1 MRISYWSSDVCSSD
15 LERDDTSAVA
25 YGRFQDL
32 TDNRGIGSMVRQA
45 IYRSGQDVGGATG
58 AQLDRI
64 ERSVR
69 IGSAQELGWID
80 RKADKSA
87 GASQLQGLS
96 HGPARYRPQPTLEG
110 LGR

>member
-1 MRISYWSSDVCSSD
+1 
-15 LERDDTSAVA
+15 
-25 YGRFQDL
+25 
-32 TDNRGIGSMVRQA
+32 MVRQA

-110 LGR
+110 LGRGSEERRVGKEGVSTCRSRWSPCHEKKKNK